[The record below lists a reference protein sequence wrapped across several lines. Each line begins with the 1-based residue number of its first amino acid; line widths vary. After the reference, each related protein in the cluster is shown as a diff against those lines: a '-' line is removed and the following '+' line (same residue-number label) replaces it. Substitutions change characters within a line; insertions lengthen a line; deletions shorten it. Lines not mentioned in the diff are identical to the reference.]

1 MFINPL
7 SVFRFTES
15 VSPADG
21 EVALPALLE
30 EIGKIFP
37 FPLYAT
43 MGLCKETGCAAGAE
57 LSLAGAHANARAPAK
72 ISKGTYLKA
81 VNGGVDLTNGH
92 FLAFTDEGV
101 VAAVSGAEA

>member
-30 EIGKIFP
+30 EIGQIFP
-37 FPLYAT
+37 FPLYAAV
-43 MGLCKETGCAAGAE
+43 GLGQETGCAAGAE

-81 VNGGVDLTNGH
+81 VYCGVDLTHGH
-92 FLAFTDEGV
+92 FLAFADEGV